1 MTERNDSGPGFPR
14 AGVTLGKISLVR
26 MRRRYL
32 EAVHVD
38 ESAQLS
44 DPFASSNSTNRPVDA
59 AVRGEPDSS

>member
-1 MTERNDSGPGFPR
+1 
-14 AGVTLGKISLVR
+14 